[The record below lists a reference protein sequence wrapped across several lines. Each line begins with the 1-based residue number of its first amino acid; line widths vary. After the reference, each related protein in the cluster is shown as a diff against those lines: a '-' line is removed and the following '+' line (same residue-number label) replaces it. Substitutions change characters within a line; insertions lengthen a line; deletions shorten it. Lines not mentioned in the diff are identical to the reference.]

1 MSLEGEKQM
10 NLNTVMLSFLGLSDN
25 PLNILFGWITRVFY
39 NFFGSY
45 GLAIIALTIVIRA
58 VLIPLNVRAQR
69 STMKQQALSSQQAEI
84 RRKYPDDKQKQ
95 NEEITKLLQEN
106 GVSSF
111 GGCLLPLL
119 QLFIIIPIY
128 SIVRAPLR
136 YITEVSSGNLKS
148 LGTLL
153 KNNGM
158 ISESIAK
165 MANTN
170 NIPIINSLQSSP
182 EVLRDAVS
190 AGYIKMS
197 QIIDLNFWGL
207 DLSLTP
213 QFKPSVLFGSDWKMY
228 VPLLIIP
235 VLVLITTI
243 IQTKVMNLLK
253 PNRQAEKDAKE
264 AKERARMNPARKDQ
278 AVESSAESTMKL
290 MVWMMPIIMLATTF
304 WLPAAMGFYWIVG
317 NIMGILQQ
325 VIIFYL
331 FTKPLEAKKAE
342 MEVLKSMAFA
352 KNVGTEPDLG
362 ITSGKKNK
370 NKY

>member
-1 MSLEGEKQM
+1 VSLEGEKQM
-10 NLNTVMLSFLGLSDN
+10 NLNTVMLSFLGFSGN
-25 PLNILFGWITRVFY
+25 PITAGFAWMTRLFY

-58 VLIPLNVRAQR
+58 FLIPLNVRSQR

-84 RRKYPDDKQKQ
+84 RRRYPDNKQKQ

-111 GGCLLPLL
+111 GGCLLPIL
-119 QLFIIIPIY
+119 QLFFILPIFY
-128 SIVRAPLR
+128 IVRAPLL
-136 YITEVSSGNLKS
+136 YISQVSSGNLKS

-153 KNNGM
+153 KNSGM
-158 ISESIAK
+158 ISDSVAK
-165 MANTN
+165 MASTN
-170 NIPIINSLQSSP
+170 NIPIINSLQNSP
-182 EVLRDAVS
+182 EALRDAIS

-197 QIIDLNFWGL
+197 QMIDLKFMGL

-213 QFKPSVLFGSDWKMY
+213 QFKPSVLFGSDWKIF
-228 VPLLIIP
+228 VPLLLIP
-235 VLVLITTI
+235 LLVLVTSML
-243 IQTKVMNLLK
+243 QTKVMNLLK
-253 PNRQAEKDAKE
+253 PNRQMEKEAKD

-278 AVESSAESTMKL
+278 GQESSAESTMKM
-290 MVWMMPIIMLATTF
+290 MVWLMPIIMLGTTF
-304 WLPAAMGFYWIVG
+304 MFPAAMGFYWIVG

-342 MEVLKSMAFA
+342 MEILKSMAFT
-352 KNVGTEPDLG
+352 KNVSPEADTG
-362 ITSGKKNK
+362 ISSGKKK
-370 NKY
+370 K

>member
-1 MSLEGEKQM
+1 M
-10 NLNTVMLSFLGLSDN
+10 NLNTVMLSFLGLTDN
-25 PLNILFGWITRVFY
+25 PLNILFGWITRLFY

-45 GLAIIALTIVIRA
+45 GLAIIALTIVVRA
-58 VLIPLNVRAQR
+58 LLIPLNVRAQR

-111 GGCLLPLL
+111 GGCLLPIL

-136 YITEVSSGNLKS
+136 YITQVSAGDLKS
-148 LGTLL
+148 LGALL
-153 KNNGM
+153 KDSGM
-158 ISESIAK
+158 ISESVAK
-165 MANTN
+165 LAHQN
-170 NIPIINSLQSSP
+170 NVPIINTLQNSP
-182 EVLRDAVS
+182 ELLRDAIS

-213 QFKPSVLFGSDWKMY
+213 QFKPSVLFGSDWKIY
-228 VPLLIIP
+228 VPILIIP
-235 VLVLITTI
+235 ILVLATTI
-243 IQTKVMNLLK
+243 VQTKVMNLLK

-264 AKERARMNPARKDQ
+264 AKDRARMNPARRDQ
-278 AVESSAESTMKL
+278 AVESSAEGTMKL
-290 MVWMMPIIMLATTF
+290 MVWMMPIIMLVTTF

-317 NIMGILQQ
+317 NIMGIIQQ

-331 FTKPLEAKKAE
+331 FTKPLEAKRME
-342 MEVLKSMAFA
+342 MDILKKMAFA
-352 KNVGTEPDLG
+352 KNASTEPDLA
-362 ITSGKKNK
+362 ISSGKKNK
-370 NKY
+370 NKH

>member
-1 MSLEGEKQM
+1 M
-10 NLNTVMLSFLGLSDN
+10 NLNTVMLSFLGFSGN
-25 PLNILFGWITRVFY
+25 PITAGFAWMTRMFY

-58 VLIPLNVRAQR
+58 LLIPLNVRSQR

-84 RRKYPDDKQKQ
+84 RRKYPDNKQKQ

-111 GGCLLPLL
+111 GGCLLPIL
-119 QLFIIIPIY
+119 QLFIIFPIFY
-128 SIVRAPLR
+128 IVRAPLL
-136 YITEVSSGNLKS
+136 YISQVSSANLKS

-153 KNNGM
+153 KNSGM
-158 ISESIAK
+158 ITESVAK
-165 MANTN
+165 VADQN
-170 NIPIINSLQSSP
+170 NIPIINSLQNSP
-182 EVLRDAVS
+182 EALREAVT

-197 QIIDLNFWGL
+197 QMIDLNFWGL

-213 QFKPSVLFGSDWKMY
+213 QFKPDVLFGADWKMY
-228 VPLLIIP
+228 VPLLMIP
-235 VLVLITTI
+235 LMVLITTI

-253 PNRQAEKDAKE
+253 PTRQADKEAKE

-278 AVESSAESTMKL
+278 GQESSAESTMKL
-290 MVWMMPIIMLATTF
+290 MVWMMPIIMLVTTF
-304 WLPAAMGFYWIVG
+304 MLPAAMGFYWIVG

-325 VIIFYL
+325 VIIFFL

-342 MEVLKSMAFA
+342 MEILKSLAFA
-352 KNVGTEPDLG
+352 KNASPEPDLG
-362 ITSGKKNK
+362 ISSGKKNK